1 VESYDKRPRRHCAND
16 SGSLPLPPYFKAYL
30 SEVSLFR
37 EDKRG
42 EGWKRLEGSQI
53 RVGSIFKRGKRTF
66 PSSLNPAVGRTNEG
80 RNRVKSLEG
89 KVDILEEKAIEEKVK
104 STKGLIQTFLQ
115 TLKAFR
121 LYEANHPILSKFLER
136 VRKDFDE
143 YFDEF
148 DSFSLQIGEHR
159 LYYQGNVVYENQD
172 VKESLAFVFFK
183 DGIRELQF
191 SKGLEF
197 KEIIDFLHIVRK
209 SDFLNRMED
218 DLVTLLWEKDFS
230 HITFITVDEFLEG
243 SGIYV
248 PATEED
254 LIKKSEYKGSREEWL
269 QGKDDEG
276 EAERSYAPA
285 TEGLEQAINPA
296 PGQSLVD
303 ACQLTPDEKQAIDRE
318 ALQEQQ
324 PEYIYVLID
333 NLIEILLHLGE
344 DMDAYENM
352 ISYFDRII
360 EYLLEQ
366 KEVGKVVE
374 LLKSLNDTMESM
386 VLKDKQIF
394 ATRRILEKSSSPHN
408 IELLGKA
415 MKGNGEVPSEA
426 ILQYFRFLN
435 KQAVEPLCLLLG
447 KLESGK
453 WRKAICDQMVELS
466 REEIQLLSKF
476 LSDPNPYLVS
486 HILYILGRIG
496 DSSAAKYLENLVSH
510 EDLKIREETL
520 QVLNKF
526 GEKGKDLIQK
536 FLKDSVSGMRARAA
550 LFLARNAKVGAVK
563 PLTEIILS
571 EDFYKRDYE
580 EKASF
585 FRALGETGSTEVI
598 PILKKIA
605 KQGRW
610 FQRSKWN
617 EMRQCATNTLKMLGA

>member
-1 VESYDKRPRRHCAND
+1 MNLAEGRR
-16 SGSLPLPPYFKAYL
+16 G
-30 SEVSLFR
+30 
-37 EDKRG
+37 
-42 EGWKRLEGSQI
+42 Q
-53 RVGSIFKRGKRTF
+53 
-66 PSSLNPAVGRTNEG
+66 G
-80 RNRVKSLEG
+80 RNRVKSLEEN
-89 KVDILEEKAIEEKVK
+89 VDILEEKAIEEKVK
-104 STKGLIQTFLQ
+104 STKALIQTFLQ

-121 LYEANHPILSKFLER
+121 LYEANHPILSKFSDKL
-136 VRKDFDE
+136 RKDFDQ

-148 DSFSLQIGEHR
+148 ESFSLQIGEHR
-159 LYYQGNVVYENQD
+159 LYYRGNVVYENID

-197 KEIIDFLHIVRK
+197 KEMMDFLHIVRK

-254 LIKKSEYKGSREEWL
+254 LIKRSEYKSSREDWL
-269 QGKDDEG
+269 QGKVEEG
-276 EAERSYAPA
+276 EEEGEGPHAPA
-285 TEGLEQAINPA
+285 AEGLEQAINPA
-296 PGQSLVD
+296 PGQSLVE
-303 ACQLTPDEKQAIDRE
+303 ACQLTLDEKKAIDRE
-318 ALQEQQ
+318 ALQEQR

-344 DMDAYENM
+344 DTDAYENM
-352 ISYFDRII
+352 ISYFDRVI

-366 KEVGKVVE
+366 KEVEKTVE
-374 LLKSLNDTMESM
+374 LLKSLNDTMDSM
-386 VLKDKQIF
+386 VLKDRQIF
-394 ATRRILEKSSSPHN
+394 AIRRILEKSSNPHN

-447 KLESGK
+447 ELESGK
-453 WRKAICDQMVELS
+453 WRKAICDQMVEIS

-476 LSDPNPYLVS
+476 LSDHNPFVVS
-486 HILYILGRIG
+486 HILYILGKIG
-496 DSSAAKYLENLVSH
+496 DPSAVKYLETMVSH
-510 EDLKIREETL
+510 KDLKVREETL

-526 GEKGKDLIQK
+526 GDKGKDLIQK
-536 FLKDSVSGMRARAA
+536 FLKDSVSGLRAKAA
-550 LFLARNAKVGAVK
+550 LFLGRQAKLGAVK
-563 PLTEIILS
+563 PLIEIILS

-585 FRALGETGSTEVI
+585 FRALGETGSAEVI

-605 KQGRW
+605 KQRRW
-610 FQRSKWN
+610 FQKTKWN

>member
-1 VESYDKRPRRHCAND
+1 
-16 SGSLPLPPYFKAYL
+16 
-30 SEVSLFR
+30 
-37 EDKRG
+37 
-42 EGWKRLEGSQI
+42 
-53 RVGSIFKRGKRTF
+53 
-66 PSSLNPAVGRTNEG
+66 
-80 RNRVKSLEG
+80 VKSLED
-89 KVDILEEKAIEEKVK
+89 KVDIFEEKAIEEKVK
-104 STKGLIQTFLQ
+104 STKALVQTFLQ

-121 LYEANHPILSKFLER
+121 LYEANHPILAKFLER
-136 VRKDFDE
+136 LRKDFDQ

-159 LYYQGNVVYENQD
+159 LFYRGNVVYENQD
-172 VKESLAFVFFK
+172 MKESLAFVFFK

-197 KEIIDFLHIVRK
+197 KEMMDFLNIVRK

-218 DLVTLLWEKDFS
+218 DLVTLFWEKDFS

-254 LIKKSEYKGSREEWL
+254 LIKRSEYKGSREEWL
-269 QGKDDEG
+269 QEKVDEG
-276 EAERSYAPA
+276 QVENSHVPA
-285 TEGLEQAINPA
+285 AGGLEQAINPT
-296 PGQSLVD
+296 PGQSLVE
-303 ACQLTPDEKQAIDRE
+303 ACQLTFDERKVIDRE
-318 ALQEQQ
+318 AQQEQQ

-352 ISYFDRII
+352 ISYFDRVV

-366 KEVGKVVE
+366 KEVGKTVG

-394 ATRRILEKSSSPHN
+394 AIRRILEKSSNPHN
-408 IELLGKA
+408 IELLGKT
-415 MKGNGEVPSEA
+415 MKGNGEVNSEA

-435 KQAVEPLCLLLG
+435 KQAIEPLCLLLG
-447 KLESGK
+447 ELESGK
-453 WRKAICDQMVELS
+453 WRKAICDQMVELA
-466 REEIQLLSKF
+466 REEIQPLSKF
-476 LSDPNPYLVS
+476 LLDRNPFLVS

-496 DSSAAKYLENLVSH
+496 DPSAVKYLGNLVSH
-510 EDLKIREETL
+510 EDLKVREETL

-526 GEKGKDLIQK
+526 GDKGKDLIQK
-536 FLKDSVSGMRARAA
+536 FLRDSASGMRAKAA
-550 LFLARNAKVGAVK
+550 LFLARHAKVAAVK

-571 EDFYKRDYE
+571 EDFYSRDYD

-585 FRALGETGSTEVI
+585 FRALGETGSKEVI

-605 KQGRW
+605 NKRRW
-610 FQRSKWN
+610 FQKTKWN
-617 EMRQCATNTLKMLGA
+617 EMRQCANNTLKMMGA